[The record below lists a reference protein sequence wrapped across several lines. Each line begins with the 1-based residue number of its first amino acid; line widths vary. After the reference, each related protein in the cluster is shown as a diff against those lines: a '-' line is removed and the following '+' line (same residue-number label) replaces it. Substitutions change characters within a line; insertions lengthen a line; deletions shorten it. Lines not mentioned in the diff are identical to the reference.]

1 MSEVINE
8 KLFCRIVMKWIQKL
22 NSKNELISFC
32 SNMVYKIISVSRV
45 DLLQFKINIYRQY
58 RLWSNTF
65 YIIRHESLW
74 LLGVKMHTCV
84 MISLDSP
91 SLITIGFDSSLPSLD
106 SGILI
111 MVPSFCSSMRD
122 IHSVNSLC
130 SSLSRCGSYK
140 KFRCS
145 KNLKCFLEVLCQTI
159 D

>member
-1 MSEVINE
+1 MSKVING

-22 NSKNELISFC
+22 NTKNELISFC

-45 DLLQFKINIYRQY
+45 DLLQSKINISRQY

-65 YIIRHESLW
+65 DIRHESLW

-91 SLITIGFDSSLPSLD
+91 SLITIGFDSSFPSVD

-140 KFRCS
+140 EVWMLEKLEMFLTSKFKW
-145 KNLKCFLEVLCQTI
+145 KN
-159 D
+159 